1 MNVLEIDKALAELIN
16 EKWKESEAKLS
27 LLPKGAK
34 NERKAV
40 QIEIGMYSLFLR
52 FGQLF
57 DVKNGDTYEQQRNHV
72 LWIREKMILREE
84 LLSLFPKIKNVY
96 ETAGEEEKKRIVAT
110 LHGEMFM
117 RNNFY
122 YKNLKDL
129 EEAKRCNDI
138 GKSFEL
144 SVKVSVLE
152 DGFRIWEKWRQE
164 NGMYPGMFKEGIN
177 E

>member
-1 MNVLEIDKALAELIN
+1 MT
-16 EKWKESEAKLS
+16 
-27 LLPKGAK
+27 
-34 NERKAV
+34 
-40 QIEIGMYSLFLR
+40 
-52 FGQLF
+52 
-57 DVKNGDTYEQQRNHV
+57 KNGDTYEQQRSHV

-164 NGMYPGMFKEGIN
+164 NGMYPGMFKEEN
-177 E
+177 S